1 MRLEAIKGYA
11 TNENLVFM
19 EGDVVD
25 VIDVEEGMIYLLGKW
40 GWCGGTEMNFTPEII
55 ATHFKYI
62 SMS

>member
-19 EGDVVD
+19 EGDTVKVV
-25 VIDVEEGMIYLLGKW
+25 DVEEGMIYLEGIF
-40 GWCGGTEMNFTPEII
+40 GWCSGIEMSFTPEII
-55 ATHFKYI
+55 AKHFKYI

>member
-40 GWCGGTEMNFTPEII
+40 VGAVEP
-55 ATHFKYI
+55 K
-62 SMS
+62 